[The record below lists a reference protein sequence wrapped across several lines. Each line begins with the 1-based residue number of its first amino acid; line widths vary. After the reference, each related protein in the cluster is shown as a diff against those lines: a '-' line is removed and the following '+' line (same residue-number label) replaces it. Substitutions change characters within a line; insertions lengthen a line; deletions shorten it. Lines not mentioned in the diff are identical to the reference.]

1 LAGVLAVVEGDGQT
15 GAAMVDL
22 VDAVCFTGSVPTG
35 RRVAVAAA
43 RAFVPAFL
51 ELGGKDPAIVL
62 ASADLD
68 RSADAVLW
76 GGVANAGQSCL
87 SIERVYV
94 DARIFDAFTSRLV
107 AGASRLRFAW
117 PDVADGEI
125 GPIIDPDQAL
135 VISGHLDDAV
145 AKGATVRCGGTLQR
159 HGGGF
164 WCPPTVLTNVDH
176 SMRVMTE
183 ETFGPVLPVMPFE
196 DVDEAVRMAND
207 TTFGLSAAVLAG
219 TVEEA
224 LAVAGRIEAGAVS
237 INDAALTAV
246 VRDGEKHSAKA
257 SGLGGSRMG
266 PASLHRFLRRQAFL
280 INGRP
285 DANPW
290 WFHTESG

>member
-1 LAGVLAVVEGDGQT
+1 MTGAVGAAALAVLAVVIVERVTTRERTATLLGGVS
-15 GAAMVDL
+15 GEVVEPEPRRHRRGVPL
-22 VDAVCFTGSVPTG
+22 VALVPIG
-35 RRVAVAAA
+35 AVAAA
-43 RAFVPAFL
+43 IVGYRLAGIAGSLAAVVGVWVLPRMVSHRRARRRARRMQEHL
-51 ELGGKDPAIVL
+51 
-62 ASADLD
+62 
-68 RSADAVLW
+68 ADAV
-76 GGVANAGQSCL
+76 
-87 SIERVYV
+87 
-94 DARIFDAFTSRLV
+94 D
-107 AGASRLRFAW
+107 
-117 PDVADGEI
+117 
-125 GPIIDPDQAL
+125 
-135 VISGHLDDAV
+135 
-145 AKGATVRCGGTLQR
+145 KGATVLAGGTRTERDGLW
-159 HGGGF
+159 F
-164 WCPPTVLTNVDH
+164 PPTVVVDVDH
-176 SMRVMTE
+176 TMDLMTE

-257 SGLGGSRMG
+257 SGLGASRMG